1 MAEERVI
8 YCSES
13 VPEWQRRFVQE
24 IQTIQEEPEAAIVVT
39 LDASHDA
46 RVLGWSPNFPID
58 AVIAAGHLIDIVKKR
73 IRLPGGLSGLMRMI
87 LEDTEQAAENIT
99 GGDGNGDE

>member
-1 MAEERVI
+1 MDNTQVI

-13 VPEWQRRFVQE
+13 VPEWKRRFVQDLQE
-24 IQTIQEEPEAAIVVT
+24 IREEPEAVIVVT

-46 RVLGWSPNFPID
+46 HVLGWSSDFPSD
-58 AVIAAGHLIDIVKKR
+58 AVVTAGHLMDIAQR
-73 IRLPGGLSGLMRMI
+73 QRHFPGGLSGLMRMI
-87 LEDTEQAAENIT
+87 LEDPKQAAEIIT

>member
-1 MAEERVI
+1 MDNTRVI

-24 IQTIQEEPEAAIVVT
+24 LQEIQEEPEAVIVVT

-46 RVLGWSPNFPID
+46 YVLGWSPNFPID
-58 AVIAAGHLIDIVKKR
+58 AVNAAGLLMDIVQR
-73 IRLPGGLSGLMRMI
+73 QRNFPGGLSGLMRMI
-87 LEDTEQAAENIT
+87 LEDPKRAAEIIT

>member
-24 IQTIQEEPEAAIVVT
+24 IQTIQEEPEAVIVVT
-39 LDASHDA
+39 LDVKADCH
-46 RVLGWSPNFPID
+46 VLGWSSDFPRD
-58 AVIAAGHLIDIVKKR
+58 AVIAAGYLLDIVQKKKR
-73 IRLPGGLSGLMRMI
+73 FPGDLSGLMRMI
-87 LEDTEQAAENIT
+87 LEDPEQAAEIIT
-99 GGDGNGDE
+99 GGDGNGDK

>member
-1 MAEERVI
+1 MDEERVI

-24 IQTIQEEPEAAIVVT
+24 FQEIQEEPEAVIVVT
-39 LDASHDA
+39 LDESHDA
-46 RVLGWSPNFPID
+46 HVLGWSPDFPSD
-58 AVIAAGHLIDIVKKR
+58 AVVAAGHLMDIAQR
-73 IRLPGGLSGLMRMI
+73 QRHFPGGLSGLMRMI
-87 LEDTEQAAENIT
+87 LEDPKQAAEIIT